1 MKHIILLTS
10 CVNPNGMPFTALS
23 DIDVRKQQYLDAL
36 WFYINNTSLPIVYV
50 DNSNFDIEQF
60 KIFHA
65 NVYKRLE
72 LLSFEGNSDKV
83 HGKGYGELEIIDY
96 AIRHS
101 EIINKNK
108 DVSLI
113 KITGRLKIT
122 NINGIIKQIR
132 YRILPYSN
140 SIICSMNSDFSMADS
155 RLIIAPIS
163 FYEKLVERKAD
174 IFDFKGIYLEH
185 ILSILIKSHYTNLY
199 HPFLIEPQFEGVSGS
214 TSTVYNAKEHT
225 IIEKIIYAEYVISQ
239 WLSLL
244 RFHNILYTNIFKI
257 IVLTLLRYM
266 FILFIKVYYCRS
278 FRYLIRNFFSK

>member
-60 KIFHA
+60 KIFHDD
-65 NVYKRLE
+65 VYKRLE
-72 LLSFEGNSDKV
+72 ILSFDGNHDKV

-155 RLIIAPIS
+155 RLMIAPIP
-163 FYEKLVERKAD
+163 FYMKMVERKIEIYD
-174 IFDFKGIYLEH
+174 SKGMYFEH
-185 ILSILIKSHYTNLY
+185 VLSKLIKSDGSYGY
-199 HPFLIEPQFEGVSGS
+199 YPFLIEPQFEGVSGS
-214 TSTVYNAKEHT
+214 TSVIYNPKEQNVF
-225 IIEKIIYAEYVISQ
+225 EKIKYAEYVISQ
-239 WLSLL
+239 WLYLL
-244 RFHNILYTNIFKI
+244 RLNKILHTNLFRKGIMFLFLYVFKVFH
-257 IVLTLLRYM
+257 
-266 FILFIKVYYCRS
+266 KVYY
-278 FRYLIRNFFSK
+278 Y

>member
-72 LLSFEGNSDKV
+72 LLSFEGNRDKV

-132 YRILPYSN
+132 YRILPYTK

-155 RLIIAPIS
+155 RLMIAQIP
-163 FYEKLVERKAD
+163 FYMKLVERKNEIYD
-174 IFDFKGIYLEH
+174 SKGIYFEH
-185 ILSILIKSHYTNLY
+185 VLSKLIKSHGSYGY
-199 HPFLIEPQFEGVSGS
+199 YPFLIEPQFEGVSGS
-214 TSTVYNAKEHT
+214 TSIVYNPKVQNVF
-225 IIEKIIYAEYVISQ
+225 EKIKYAEYVISQ
-239 WLSLL
+239 WLYLL
-244 RFHNILYTNIFKI
+244 RVNKILHINLFRKVIMFLFLYVFK
-257 IVLTLLRYM
+257 VFL
-266 FILFIKVYYCRS
+266 KVYYK
-278 FRYLIRNFFSK
+278 IH